1 MHWNRYRLASAVAL
15 IAGLLSIKEGGS
27 VLLGLTT
34 KTYHVLPWLVMYNV
48 TLGFVSLAAGIGL
61 WTQRTW
67 SRTLAVV
74 ILMLHSLVFLF
85 LFMLFE
91 FGKEVA
97 FISVMAMLFRTMVW
111 LVIYSLLAWKG
122 RTQTSR

>member
-1 MHWNRYRLASAVAL
+1 MRLNRYRIASAVAL
-15 IAGLLSIKEGGS
+15 IVGLLSIKEGGS

-34 KTYHVLPWLVMYNV
+34 KTYHVLTWLVVYNV

-67 SRTLAVV
+67 SSILAVV
-74 ILMLHSLVFLF
+74 ILILHGLIFLF

-97 FISVMAMLFRTMVW
+97 FVSVMAMLFRTIVW
-111 LVIYSLLAWKG
+111 LVIYSLLMWNG
-122 RTQTSR
+122 RKKNR